1 MAHSYQ
7 GNGTVFGASALILR
21 EAHLFILY
29 MVFTWG
35 LILEVF

>member
-7 GNGTVFGASALILR
+7 GSGTVFGASALILR

-29 MVFTWG
+29 MVLMWG